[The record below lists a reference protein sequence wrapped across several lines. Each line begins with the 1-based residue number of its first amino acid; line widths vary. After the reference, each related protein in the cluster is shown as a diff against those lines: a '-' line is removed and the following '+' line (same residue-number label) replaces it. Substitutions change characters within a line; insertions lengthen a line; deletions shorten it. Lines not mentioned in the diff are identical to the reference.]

1 MQSHQSLYQQIARV
15 YRGTAILILNTILLA
30 AGVEVAASFV
40 LKLWSVRNPGD
51 QQLVN
56 PREKI
61 AYYRSRDWGAQYWHE
76 HKLVDP
82 QRYHPY
88 VIWRRAP
95 FQGRTIN
102 IGEHGTRVTPGAN
115 CSANSYKVFAFGGST
130 MWGTGSP
137 DWGTIPAY
145 LQAGLEA
152 LTGKPVCVVNFG
164 ETGYVSTQGV
174 IQLIL
179 ELQSGNVPHLVIFYD
194 GVNDVYAAYQ
204 WGRPTHQNV
213 KYIAA
218 RFENSENRPSLADW
232 IRASN
237 AFQLIQRAASKL
249 RHDPTKGSNL
259 LTYKTMGV
267 DTAGLSDSLVE
278 TYLSNYKIVDA
289 LAQKYG
295 FKFLFFWQPNIAIG
309 EKPLTS
315 EEQEMR
321 RRMDPALVELHGS
334 VYGRV
339 QQLGKKYK
347 NLYYFGRIFDSL
359 NSGIWIDP
367 FHVIPEGNQLVAQ
380 KILDVVTARNKD
392 NKVNER
398 R

>member
-30 AGVEVAASFV
+30 AGVEVAASSI
-40 LKLWSVRNPGD
+40 LKVWSVRNPGD

-76 HKLVDP
+76 HHLSDV

-95 FQGRTIN
+95 FQGITIN

-152 LTGKPVCVVNFG
+152 LRGKSVCVMNFG
-164 ETGYVSTQGV
+164 ESAFVSTQGV

-259 LTYKTMGV
+259 FTYKTMGV

-295 FKFLFFWQPNIAIG
+295 FRFLFFWQPNIAIG